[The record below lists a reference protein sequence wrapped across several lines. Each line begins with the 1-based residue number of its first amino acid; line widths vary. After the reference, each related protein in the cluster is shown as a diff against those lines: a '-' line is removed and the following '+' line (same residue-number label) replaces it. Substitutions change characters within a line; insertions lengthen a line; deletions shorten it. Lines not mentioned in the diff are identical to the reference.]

1 MDIIEK
7 DNIKNNVYNVLNFII
22 FAVLYAFSL
31 TYQFLFNNP
40 TSYFI
45 SLGVDI
51 IFSIYLIIYS
61 QMILT
66 KYESLIYVFISLI
79 IFGFVVTRL
88 TSSITFSDTFLR
100 IEKKREEKGC
110 KYEEIS
116 KKIKDSVH
124 LNKIYYLYSTVVIL
138 LLLYVLLFWNDKI
151 GDEMIGIG
159 ENKQLIVTIIIII
172 LLTTFTVLNTVET
185 MNIYSLNKRTVICEK

>member
-31 TYQFLFNNP
+31 IYQFLFNNP

>member
-1 MDIIEK
+1 MDIREK

-61 QMILT
+61 QMVLT
-66 KYESLIYVFISLI
+66 KYESLIYLLISLI

-172 LLTTFTVLNTVET
+172 LLITFSVLNTVET
-185 MNIYSLNKRTVICEK
+185 MNTYSLNKRTVICEK

>member
-1 MDIIEK
+1 MDIREK

-31 TYQFLFNNP
+31 IYQFLFNNP

>member
-31 TYQFLFNNP
+31 IYQFLFNNP

-172 LLTTFTVLNTVET
+172 LLTTFSVLNTVET